1 MDLIITVLLIESVL
15 FIMLGEVKLS
25 EREVLLKWKK
35 GEFNYEELLSLKSH
49 GLIHVRKLNKNIK
62 IGKKPEGSK
71 KDD

>member
-1 MDLIITVLLIESVL
+1 
-15 FIMLGEVKLS
+15 MLGQVKMS

-35 GEFNYEELLSLKSH
+35 GELNYEELLSLKKH

-62 IGKKPEGSK
+62 IGNKPEGSK